1 MGEGK
6 LGPEAHQ
13 NAYPSEPETI
23 WDHNQE
29 ERKNWQRRK
38 EGRKKETDK
47 EERKKKE
54 LINSVGVSS

>member
-38 EGRKKETDK
+38 EGRKKELA
-47 EERKKKE
+47 KKKE
-54 LINSVGVSS
+54 KRKN